1 MQWLLVGAVAAVVF
15 GPALLRTAA
24 ANPEALRRAADAA
37 EKARQKAIDAAKEA
51 GRAAEKAYK
60 QYTAEKKMNGLAGT
74 KHRRSR
80 RSSRGVF

>member
-1 MQWLLVGAVAAVVF
+1 MQWLLLGAAAVVF
-15 GPALLRTAA
+15 GPALLRTVAN
-24 ANPEALRRAADAA
+24 NPEALRRAADAA
-37 EKARQKAIDAAKEA
+37 EKARQKAVDAAKEA

-74 KHRRSR
+74 KRRRR